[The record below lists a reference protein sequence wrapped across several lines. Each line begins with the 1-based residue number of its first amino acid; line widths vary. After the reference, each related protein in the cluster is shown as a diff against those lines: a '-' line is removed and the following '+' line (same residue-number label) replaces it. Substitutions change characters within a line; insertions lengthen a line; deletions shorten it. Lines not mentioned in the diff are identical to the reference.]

1 MGLFPNQII
10 NLNDYDIEPT
20 HGSLRYRQD
29 EAKVNQGQ
37 MALTHWQL
45 HIFAFYFPLSS
56 NTISTT
62 IVQQGLLCIHD
73 QNAGSPVPKYNSSYI
88 NSNIYWIQLFHVVV
102 NS

>member
-10 NLNDYDIEPT
+10 KSNDYDIEPT
-20 HGSLRYRQD
+20 YASLRYRQD

-56 NTISTT
+56 NTI
-62 IVQQGLLCIHD
+62 L
-73 QNAGSPVPKYNSSYI
+73 NYYSPARI
-88 NSNIYWIQLFHVVV
+88 IYTWLKCRFSGTQV
-102 NS
+102 

>member
-10 NLNDYDIEPT
+10 KSNDYDIEPT

-56 NTISTT
+56 NTISNT
-62 IVQQGLLCIHD
+62 IVQQGLFILHD
-73 QNAGSPVPKYNSSYI
+73 QNAGSPVPKCNLVI
-88 NSNIYWIQLFHVVV
+88 HQ
-102 NS
+102 